1 MELQIIQ
8 NKIYEIRGQKVML
21 DFDLAELYATETRL
35 LKRAVRRNIDR
46 FPIDFMFELST
57 EEANS
62 LLSSRVSQN
71 GTPQYNFSAYKPF
84 AFTEQGVAMLSSVL
98 HSEVAIRVN
107 INIMR
112 AFVSIRQYVLAS
124 EAKNEEI
131 EELNQRIQEL
141 ENQGCKAFAMI
152 NQIGEETL
160 EAINDLS
167 EDTRKELDGIY
178 LALSQLADKQ
188 KQVPQHKK
196 RKPIGFVHYDK
207 EE

>member
-71 GTPQYNFSAYKPF
+71 GTPQY
-84 AFTEQGVAMLSSVL
+84 MLSSVL

-131 EELNQRIQEL
+131 EELKQRIQEL

-167 EDTRKELDGIY
+167 EDTRKELDGVY

-196 RKPIGFVHYDK
+196 RNPIGFVHYDK

>member
-71 GTPQYNFSAYKPF
+71 GTPQENCSAYKPF

-131 EELNQRIQEL
+131 EELKQRIKEL
-141 ENQGCKAFAMI
+141 EQQGFKAFLMI
-152 NQIGEETL
+152 KQICEETL

>member
-124 EAKNEEI
+124 EAMS
-131 EELNQRIQEL
+131 ELTQAL
-141 ENQGCKAFAMI
+141 V
-152 NQIGEETL
+152 
-160 EAINDLS
+160 
-167 EDTRKELDGIY
+167 ELD
-178 LALSQLADKQ
+178 ALMQALGQTDEANTQ
-188 KQVPQHKK
+188 KQLLAHAL
-196 RKPIGFVHYDK
+196 GLNA
-207 EE
+207 EEQA